1 MATKRQIVEINE
13 DLCDGCGL
21 CVPSCAEG
29 AIRIIDGKAKLVDDK
44 FCDGL
49 GACLGDCPTGAIEVI
64 ERVAH
69 EFDEKAVEEHLDKIR
84 RQESSK
90 ERSKTM
96 AAQNHPQAG
105 GHFQPGGGCPS
116 ARVVNFEEPRTE
128 TAGDKQS
135 VPSALRQWPIQ
146 LHLVPPFA
154 PYLQGADLLVAADC
168 VPFAYGDFHTET
180 LKDKAVVIGCPKL
193 DDVDFY
199 VDKMAAI
206 LEEADIKSVTT
217 AIMEV
222 PCCFG
227 LKSIVERAIAKTGKD
242 IPVRTEVFSI
252 RGEKTAS

>member
-13 DLCDGCGL
+13 DLCDGCGI

-29 AIRIIDGKAKLVDDK
+29 AIQIIDGKAKLVDDK

-49 GACLGDCPTGAIEVI
+49 GACLGDCPTGAIEII
-64 ERVAH
+64 EREAP
-69 EFDEKAVEEHLDKIR
+69 EFDEKAVEKHLETI
-84 RQESSK
+84 QQQTVSK
-90 ERSKTM
+90 ERSTTM
-96 AAQNHPQAG
+96 AAQQHPHGG
-105 GHFQPGGGCPS
+105 GHFSPGGGCPS
-116 ARVVNFEEPRTE
+116 ARVVNFEEPETE
-128 TAGDKQS
+128 TAGATQS

-168 VPFAYGDFHTET
+168 VPFAYGDFHTDT

-193 DDVDFY
+193 DDVNFY
-199 VDKMAAI
+199 VDKMTAI
-206 LEEADIKSVTT
+206 LGEADIKSVTI

-227 LKSIVERAIAKTGKD
+227 LKSIVQQAVEKTGKD
-242 IPVRTEVFSI
+242 IPVNTEVYSI